1 MIEHLTEE
9 HLTGLEEALAQGGG
23 GHALEHVLAAIQR
36 KEAQLWIEG
45 PCVIVT
51 EVNDTPLRRE
61 LHFWL
66 AAGTLD
72 EVIHLSN
79 KVKEWG
85 RDQGCTVATLCG
97 RRGWTRALAK
107 EGWGHQLS
115 VMGQRLDGQGQ
126 EADYDTKT

>member
-1 MIEHLTEE
+1 
-9 HLTGLEEALAQGGG
+9 LEKALALSGGS
-23 GHALEHVLAAIQR
+23 HNLSHVLAAIQR
-36 KEAQLWIEG
+36 NEAQLWIDG

-79 KVKEWG
+79 KVIDWG
-85 RDQGCTVATLCG
+85 REQGCTVASLSG
-97 RRGWTRALAK
+97 RHGWTRALTK
-107 EGWGHQLS
+107 EGWEHTHS
-115 VMGQRLDGQGQ
+115 VMGRRLDGQG
-126 EADYDTKT
+126 